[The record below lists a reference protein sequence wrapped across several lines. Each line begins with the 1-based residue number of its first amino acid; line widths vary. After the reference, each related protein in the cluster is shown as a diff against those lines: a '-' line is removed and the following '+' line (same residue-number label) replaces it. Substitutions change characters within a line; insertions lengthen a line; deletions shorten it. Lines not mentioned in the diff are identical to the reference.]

1 MIGLIVKAISS
12 FYYVDF
18 ENTIY
23 ECKARGNFR
32 KMGVSPVV
40 GDYVEFS
47 PTDLSHGVI
56 EEIKPRKNCL
66 SRPVIANIDKIIIVS
81 SFSCPSPDTLIID
94 RLTAVAVYYGIEPII
109 VFNKS
114 DTGDFSEYKKIYQN
128 AGFKVFV
135 VSAKENIGIDD
146 LREEI
151 GSSFCA
157 FAGNSGVGKS
167 SIINCLFGDLNLRT
181 GEVSQ
186 KLGRGRHTTRHT
198 ELFKTPMG
206 GYIADTPGFSS
217 FESEHERR
225 LEHNRENHEKTMSGL
240 NSQYTT
246 AQNFY
251 KNNKNKE
258 KAQNVSI
265 IENFE
270 RIKNKRQKSIIFY
283 ALKKNYLVGKNL
295 KNKHNTIFNEL
306 NLRKKFIIFNT
317 WRNITSSFKKNKI
330 KLMNNQQFLE
340 ESKKVEEECQGEL
353 SHLKLVL
360 ESLEKDIQKEINERK
375 SLAKLYDLSLKKG
388 VEAFL
393 RETNYIIDFD
403 ASRAQTPNERS
414 FVDAENNYNRYVQK
428 EEEIKENINEY

>member
-1 MIGLIVKAISS
+1 MSSKNSEPELKNVIDNSTKSKIEIFYNETQDTIEKGFETAFKNLNDELIT
-12 FYYVDF
+12 
-18 ENTIY
+18 TI
-23 ECKARGNFR
+23 N
-32 KMGVSPVV
+32 
-40 GDYVEFS
+40 
-47 PTDLSHGVI
+47 
-56 EEIKPRKNCL
+56 
-66 SRPVIANIDKIIIVS
+66 IA
-81 SFSCPSPDTLIID
+81 
-94 RLTAVAVYYGIEPII
+94 
-109 VFNKS
+109 
-114 DTGDFSEYKKIYQN
+114 
-128 AGFKVFV
+128 
-135 VSAKENIGIDD
+135 
-146 LREEI
+146 
-151 GSSFCA
+151 
-157 FAGNSGVGKS
+157 
-167 SIINCLFGDLNLRT
+167 
-181 GEVSQ
+181 
-186 KLGRGRHTTRHT
+186 
-198 ELFKTPMG
+198 
-206 GYIADTPGFSS
+206 FSS

-225 LEHNRENHEKTMSGL
+225 LEHNRENHEKTMSDL

-270 RIKNKRQKSIIFY
+270 RIKKKRQKSIIFY

-295 KNKHNTIFNEL
+295 KNKHNKIFNEL

>member
-1 MIGLIVKAISS
+1 MSS
-12 FYYVDF
+12 
-18 ENTIY
+18 
-23 ECKARGNFR
+23 
-32 KMGVSPVV
+32 
-40 GDYVEFS
+40 
-47 PTDLSHGVI
+47 
-56 EEIKPRKNCL
+56 KN
-66 SRPVIANIDKIIIVS
+66 S
-81 SFSCPSPDTLIID
+81 
-94 RLTAVAVYYGIEPII
+94 EPELKN
-109 VFNKS
+109 V
-114 DTGDFSEYKKIYQN
+114 
-128 AGFKVFV
+128 
-135 VSAKENIGIDD
+135 IDD
-146 LREEI
+146 STKSKIEI
-151 GSSFCA
+151 FYNETQDTIEKGFETA
-157 FAGNSGVGKS
+157 FKNLNDEL
-167 SIINCLFGDLNLRT
+167 ITTIN
-181 GEVSQ
+181 
-186 KLGRGRHTTRHT
+186 
-198 ELFKTPMG
+198 
-206 GYIADTPGFSS
+206 IAFSS

-295 KNKHNTIFNEL
+295 KNKHNKIFNEL